1 MLRSVAQWNLGLVEW
16 LRGRLADAERALSS
30 TSSQRRGIGERGL
43 GVVMRDHLG
52 QVQRA
57 RGQLDAARD
66 TYQRTLAI
74 TAPPGG
80 PVMPGAEAALVGQAE
95 VAYERNDLDTAL
107 RHASE
112 GIPLCRQFVYTPPL
126 AAGLVRLAWIRQA
139 RGDPAGAREAV
150 GEAGRVA
157 PSPGVAGLLNP
168 VPAQRARLAA
178 AESQNR
184 VGSVIEILVL
194 RGLVLAAAG
203 AEAAAVDALAQA
215 LTLACPQG
223 YVRVF
228 ADEGA
233 PMSAL
238 LARLVAA
245 QKADQAAARGRL
257 WRIPP
262 AYVPPG
268 DARRRRRFILSPE
281 EPAITTAEEERQRL
295 RYHGP
300 DGMPGRGGADRPAAR
315 SGAPA
320 GDGG

>member
-16 LRGRLADAERALSS
+16 LRGRLADAERALPS

-126 AAGLVRLAWIRQA
+126 AAGLVTLAWIRQA

-178 AESQNR
+178 AESPEPGGQR
-184 VGSVIEILVL
+184 DRDPG
-194 RGLVLAAAG
+194 AAG
-203 AEAAAVDALAQA
+203 A
-215 LTLACPQG
+215 
-223 YVRVF
+223 
-228 ADEGA
+228 GA
-233 PMSAL
+233 G
-238 LARLVAA
+238 
-245 QKADQAAARGRL
+245 RGRRGGRRGGCPSPGAHL
-257 WRIPP
+257 GLP
-262 AYVPPG
+262 AGLCPG
-268 DARRRRRFILSPE
+268 VRRRRRTDERATCPAGRRPE
-281 EPAITTAEEERQRL
+281 GR
-295 RYHGP
+295 
-300 DGMPGRGGADRPAAR
+300 PGRRPR
-315 SGAPA
+315 SAVEDSTSICTA
-320 GDGG
+320 G